1 MMNKLFSYLKEVS
14 HLNHQFD
21 DDFIFYMINLVDD
34 DDKVFIKN
42 EGQINL
48 DFDNEINSTSK
59 STFKFS
65 LITISYYL

>member
-1 MMNKLFSYLKEVS
+1 
-14 HLNHQFD
+14 
-21 DDFIFYMINLVDD
+21 MINLVDD